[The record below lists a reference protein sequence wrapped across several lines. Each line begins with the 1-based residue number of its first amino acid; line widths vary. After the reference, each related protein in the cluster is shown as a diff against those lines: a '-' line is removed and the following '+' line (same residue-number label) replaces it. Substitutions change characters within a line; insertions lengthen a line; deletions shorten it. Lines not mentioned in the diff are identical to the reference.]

1 MRAGVRSA
9 EQGPTTDATGRIAA
23 ASSLGVWATL
33 RAGVRVS
40 PELVDGIAWT
50 LVLAVVAAAG
60 RVVVPVAVQQAIDTG
75 FGGAGGVDVRRVVV
89 LVLLAAAL
97 LVLAGACSTVVN
109 VRLFR
114 STEAGLA
121 TLRVRAFRHVHDLSV
136 LTQNTERRGALVSRV
151 TSDVDTIST
160 FVQWGGVMLLV
171 STLQV
176 TAATILM
183 ALYSWPLAIVVWL
196 AFLPLALVLGPA
208 QRRVGAAYAVVRER
222 MGAMLGAISES
233 VVGAETIRA
242 YGASDPTRRRVD
254 AAVASHHEAA
264 VRAQVRVATVFAS
277 GTLVAN
283 LVLAVV
289 VVVGT
294 FLGLAGEVT
303 IGKLLAF
310 LFLVQLFTGPVQMAT
325 EVLNEMQNAVAG
337 WRRVLAVLE
346 TPLDVV
352 DPPDGVES
360 PRGPASVELRGVSYS
375 YPGGP
380 PVLRDVDLVVPAR
393 TRVAIVGRTGSG
405 KTTLARLVVRLM
417 DPTEGQV
424 LLDGVDLRR
433 LTLASLRE
441 RVVMV
446 PQEGFLFDG
455 TLAQNIAYGLRSGS
469 GADGDELTPQ
479 ARAAVAAA
487 VEELGL
493 AEWVRTR
500 PRGLDSPVGQ
510 RGESLSAGERQLV
523 ALARAHLAGA
533 DLLVLDEATSAVDPV
548 AEVRIAR
555 ALESLTEGRST
566 ITIAHRL
573 STAEASDLVVVIDEG
588 RVVEVGRHDE
598 LVAADGVYAGM
609 HAAWIA
615 QTR

>member
-1 MRAGVRSA
+1 MGL
-9 EQGPTTDATGRIAA
+9 GR
-23 ASSLGVWATL
+23 
-33 RAGVRVS
+33 
-40 PELVDGIAWT
+40 
-50 LVLAVVAAAG
+50 
-60 RVVVPVAVQQAIDTG
+60 
-75 FGGAGGVDVRRVVV
+75 AGGVDVRRVVV

-242 YGASDPTRRRVD
+242 YGASDRTRRRVD
-254 AAVASHHEAA
+254 AAVASHQEAA

-325 EVLNEMQNAVAG
+325 EALNEMQNAVAG
-337 WRRVLAVLE
+337 WRRGPAVRE
-346 TPLDVV
+346 TP
-352 DPPDGVES
+352 PDAMTE
-360 PRGPASVELRGVSYS
+360 
-375 YPGGP
+375 
-380 PVLRDVDLVVPAR
+380 
-393 TRVAIVGRTGSG
+393 
-405 KTTLARLVVRLM
+405 
-417 DPTEGQV
+417 TEG
-424 LLDGVDLRR
+424 
-433 LTLASLRE
+433 TASAISA
-441 RVVMV
+441 M
-446 PQEGFLFDG
+446 
-455 TLAQNIAYGLRSGS
+455 A
-469 GADGDELTPQ
+469 
-479 ARAAVAAA
+479 ARFGPLSMPSVAVS
-487 VEELGL
+487 V
-493 AEWVRTR
+493 
-500 PRGLDSPVGQ
+500 
-510 RGESLSAGERQLV
+510 
-523 ALARAHLAGA
+523 
-533 DLLVLDEATSAVDPV
+533 
-548 AEVRIAR
+548 
-555 ALESLTEGRST
+555 
-566 ITIAHRL
+566 
-573 STAEASDLVVVIDEG
+573 
-588 RVVEVGRHDE
+588 
-598 LVAADGVYAGM
+598 
-609 HAAWIA
+609 
-615 QTR
+615 